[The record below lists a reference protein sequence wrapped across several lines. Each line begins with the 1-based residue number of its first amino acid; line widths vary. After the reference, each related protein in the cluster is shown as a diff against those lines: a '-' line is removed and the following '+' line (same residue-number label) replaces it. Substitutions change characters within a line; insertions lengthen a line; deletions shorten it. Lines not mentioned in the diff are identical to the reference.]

1 MQSIYDMIG
10 DERKKE
16 TNSFLIYIF
25 DVLAKNKCSFFEM
38 GFSGGGD
45 DGQMQVDDHDCA
57 GLDLTEPTIFID
69 PYQVDGDN
77 HFSLEELIEQ
87 VCHVIL
93 IDLDVDYCNGN
104 GNNGSVYFDVKNR
117 EVKTHYLVSQTA
129 VSKISVK

>member
-1 MQSIYDMIG
+1 MKSIYDMIG
-10 DERKKE
+10 TERNKE
-16 TNSFLIYIF
+16 INSFLIYIF
-25 DVLAKNKCSFFEM
+25 DVLAKNNCSFFEM

-57 GLDLTEPTIFID
+57 GLNLTEPTIFQD
-69 PYQVDGDN
+69 YDGE

-93 IDLDVDYCNGN
+93 HDLDVDYCNGN
-104 GNNGSVYFDVKNR
+104 GNNGSVYFDVKNK

-129 VSKISVK
+129 ISKISVK

>member
-10 DERKKE
+10 AERKKE
-16 TNSFLIYIF
+16 MNSFLIYIF

-57 GLDLTEPTIFID
+57 GLDFHEPTIFQD
-69 PYQVDGDN
+69 YDGDY
-77 HFSLEELIEQ
+77 FSLVELIEQ

-93 IDLDVDYCNGN
+93 QDLDVDYCNGN
-104 GNNGSVYFDVKNR
+104 GNNGSLYFNVKNK